1 MKFLKVKYGFDTSTW
16 ISLVVLSI
24 YHEILRYQ
32 DRNLSKMM
40 DSELLKLIL
49 YIIFKLIVTRIGDLI
64 VDFNLPMG
72 VILY

>member
-1 MKFLKVKYGFDTSTW
+1 
-16 ISLVVLSI
+16 
-24 YHEILRYQ
+24 
-32 DRNLSKMM
+32 MM